1 LRRAVFP
8 KDKRWGNEDGTLH
21 SQMRRAINGSLGVGG
36 MEYCNFDR
44 LHFKRSVDIQKVSHC
59 RRKIESV
66 FNDILNLSIPHS

>member
-1 LRRAVFP
+1 
-8 KDKRWGNEDGTLH
+8 
-21 SQMRRAINGSLGVGG
+21 MRRAINGSLGVGG

>member
-36 MEYCNFDR
+36 SNFDR

-59 RRKIESV
+59 RRKIEPV
-66 FNDILNLSIPHS
+66 FNDILNLSIPYS